1 LKNRKG
7 GEKGKNMKN
16 NKFCVS
22 RTLVYMVLLVA
33 AVAGIFYGI
42 NYTNSQKLGGK
53 PRAAGTPPECPYYTT
68 IKEGSREI
76 RARFPAGVKD
86 KNGVCYG
93 FTGRYTTNNNVIN
106 QLPDTKI
113 VKYNSAS
120 YRGCYLEPIPCK
132 VYDKSNPIKDTN
144 TCPVPGYHWAPNP
157 SPTGYKITNGKNSS
171 YVFKDIC
178 VRNTGYKI
186 VSYAAANVG
195 NYSSASYECLTTT
208 QGVSEWNC
216 NTKDKVPTPIVTIDN
231 SSGRVT
237 YNNSTG
243 KTLIV
248 KVEDMCPKGKIVWR
262 SYLYDDNGN
271 AKDATTFDWTNNTN
285 DIKTAHK
292 NVSWDLCAQL
302 TGYGQV
308 NKNPTKSESQPGEP
322 KVRCLTTIVSN
333 SLCVNEYPN

>member
-22 RTLVYMVLLVA
+22 RTLVYLVLLVV
-33 AVAGIFYGI
+33 AVFGAFYVM
-42 NYTNSQKLGGK
+42 NYANSQKLGGK
-53 PRAAGTPPECPYYTT
+53 PRAAGTSPKCPYYTT
-68 IKEGSREI
+68 NTIGGGI
-76 RARFPAGVKD
+76 RARFPAKVD
-86 KNGVCYG
+86 STNGVCYG

-113 VKYNSAS
+113 VKDNNSS
-120 YRGCYLEPIPCK
+120 YKGCYIEPIPCK
-132 VYDKSNPIKDTN
+132 VYDRSNPLKDTN

-178 VRNTGYKI
+178 VRNTGYRI
-186 VSYAAANVG
+186 VSYAAENVG

-216 NTKDKVPTPIVTIDN
+216 NTKDRVPTPIVTIDN

-248 KVEDMCPKGKIVWR
+248 KVEDLCPKDKVVWR
-262 SYLYDDNGN
+262 SYLYDDNGA
-271 AKDATTFDWTNNTN
+271 AKDATTFNWTDDSTTTTN
-285 DIKTAHK
+285 IKNAHN
-292 NVSWDLCAQL
+292 NVSWDLCMKL

-308 NKNPTKSESQPGEP
+308 NKNPTTGESQ
-322 KVRCLTTIVSN
+322 VRCLATTVSN
-333 SLCVNEYPN
+333 SVCLETYK